1 MHKPNPIRQLIVCTV
16 IISIPGNN
24 QEVDKPNENS
34 DKTIQKK
41 SLPEL
46 DKYWK
51 AVNDD
56 PNDFTAWTYLLQYV
70 EQEVNHLIIIS
81 KLNWNENL

>member
-1 MHKPNPIRQLIVCTV
+1 MEINQLFSLLFSN
-16 IISIPGNN
+16 ISDIK
-24 QEVDKPNENS
+24 QEVDKTNENS

-70 EQEVNHLIIIS
+70 EQEVLYIYV
-81 KLNWNENL
+81 

>member
-1 MHKPNPIRQLIVCTV
+1 MLVETNFSTYFVLNST
-16 IISIPGNN
+16 ISDNN
-24 QEVDKPNENS
+24 REVDIPNNENS

-41 SLPEL
+41 SLPDL

-56 PNDFTAWTYLLQYV
+56 PSDFTAWTYLLQYV
-70 EQEVNHLIIIS
+70 EQEVIS
-81 KLNWNENL
+81 SLRKE